1 MKKQPRYF
9 QDDQMFVSKILAA
22 VLRLERGVAGG
33 FQDDLRRLT
42 RPFIFVR
49 ASSETLGLLP
59 IRNL

>member
-1 MKKQPRYF
+1 MKNSRVIS
-9 QDDQMFVSKILAA
+9 QDAQMFVSKIFTA
-22 VLRLERGVAGG
+22 VLRLERGVAGR
-33 FQDDLRRLT
+33 FQEGLRRLT